1 MQRKPGGY
9 RKPSEQQRDASR
21 ISKDDF
27 NRWFQQIWT
36 IPGAS
41 TKQHPAPFPLELALR
56 IVRMFSFEGDT
67 VLDPFCGSGTS
78 MIAALKTG
86 RSSIGVE
93 TDPDYYRMV
102 ARYLKAETSDFFL
115 QRSSF
120 LKKRWFTM
128 VSALTK
134 MRSCIILAR
143 QKRSWSRADMAQCRN
158 GYAALS
164 VAWKGKCSGCS
175 CQYFLAKL
183 VWSP

>member
-9 RKPSEQQRDASR
+9 RKPSEEQRDASR

-56 IVRMFSFEGDT
+56 IVRMFSFEGDS

-86 RSSIGVE
+86 RNSIGVE
-93 TDPDYYRMV
+93 IDPDYCLMA
-102 ARYLKAETSDFFL
+102 ARYLKAEASDFF
-115 QRSSF
+115 SS
-120 LKKRWFTM
+120 
-128 VSALTK
+128 
-134 MRSCIILAR
+134 
-143 QKRSWSRADMAQCRN
+143 
-158 GYAALS
+158 
-164 VAWKGKCSGCS
+164 
-175 CQYFLAKL
+175 AKL
-183 VWSP
+183 VFEKATVHDGISINEDQGLYNVRPAKKKLEQGLFP